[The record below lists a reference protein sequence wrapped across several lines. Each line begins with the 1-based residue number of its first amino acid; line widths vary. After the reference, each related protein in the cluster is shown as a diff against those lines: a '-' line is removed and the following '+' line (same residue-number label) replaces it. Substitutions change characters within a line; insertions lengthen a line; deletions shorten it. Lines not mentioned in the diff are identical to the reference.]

1 MNTLFEYALY
11 TCAYIFTIHVPFN
24 KTKKKKT
31 RINWSTLNCTF
42 FQHMNINKTYI
53 QHRLPVIVQCK
64 DHIQA
69 HLMF

>member
-11 TCAYIFTIHVPFN
+11 TCAYIFTIHVHFN
-24 KTKKKKT
+24 KTKKKK
-31 RINWSTLNCTF
+31 NKNKLVNFKLHF